1 MNLRESRLKQIIRV
15 HRNGCGIPNSE
26 SGYILDRSRQEKAA
40 TGMPEKCTWRGHRRM
55 KII

>member
-1 MNLRESRLKQIIRV
+1 MNLRGSRLRQIIRV
-15 HRNGCGIPNSE
+15 HRNGSGIPNSE
-26 SGYILDRSRQEKAA
+26 SGYTLDRSRQEKAA